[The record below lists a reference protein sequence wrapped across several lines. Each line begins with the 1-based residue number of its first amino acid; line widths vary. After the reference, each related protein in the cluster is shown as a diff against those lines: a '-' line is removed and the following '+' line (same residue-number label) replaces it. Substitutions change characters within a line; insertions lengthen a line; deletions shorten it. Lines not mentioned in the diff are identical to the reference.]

1 MPFGSNIP
9 EKIWL
14 IFQKYENFNTKYFK
28 ENLLYLDHLN
38 LSQIHISVNGSTIY
52 NITCDFPKKNVAE
65 LYQTTLNCLPIK
77 NHLLTFKNFINGQ
90 SLLGFQLVNYDDSA
104 DIRSS
109 LSGVLKI
116 NLKFRT
122 TLADPAVAYILGEAL
137 SVLSINYNR
146 DIILNKI

>member
-52 NITCDFPKKNVAE
+52 NIT
-65 LYQTTLNCLPIK
+65 
-77 NHLLTFKNFINGQ
+77 
-90 SLLGFQLVNYDDSA
+90 
-104 DIRSS
+104 
-109 LSGVLKI
+109 
-116 NLKFRT
+116 
-122 TLADPAVAYILGEAL
+122 
-137 SVLSINYNR
+137 
-146 DIILNKI
+146 

>member
-1 MPFGSNIP
+1 MPSGSNIP

-14 IFQKYENFNTKYFK
+14 LFQKYENFNTKYFK

-65 LYQTTLNCLPIK
+65 LYHTTLNCLPIK

-90 SLLGFQLVNYDDSA
+90 TLLGFQLVNYDDSA

>member
-1 MPFGSNIP
+1 MWI
-9 EKIWL
+9 
-14 IFQKYENFNTKYFK
+14 
-28 ENLLYLDHLN
+28 
-38 LSQIHISVNGSTIY
+38 SQ
-52 NITCDFPKKNVAE
+52 KNVAE

-90 SLLGFQLVNYDDSA
+90 TLLGFQLVNYDDSA
-104 DIRSS
+104 DTRSS

-122 TLADPAVAYILGEAL
+122 TLADTAVVYILGEAL
-137 SVLSINYNR
+137 SVLSINNNR